1 MGDRVSALRG
11 SARTERWRWLGPPL
25 VLLIL
30 GVGTRVPFRSSI
42 LQHWDSVNFAL
53 ALEHFDIRSH
63 QPHPPGTSL
72 IYILA
77 GRLLQSVFRDAN
89 TSLVSLSIL
98 ASGLAAAFTFIV
110 AATWFGRRVGWTAAL
125 LLLTSPLVWF
135 HGEVALTYAPELT
148 CVLAVVWA
156 CMRTHDGSRGALFA
170 SAVLMG
176 LAGGVRLSTPVFLLP
191 LWLFTVAGSLRERR
205 CSGRHVVG
213 AALLMTGAF
222 AAWFIPLLAI
232 SGGPAAYWDIIREWS
247 AAQWDGNSIGS
258 EMALRAVRFAVYNL
272 WGLSVAVVPVMWM
285 LAGGSWRW
293 NAVRRDR
300 RLHMLALWIIPS
312 AVYLLTVHLRQP
324 GHTFTFMPALLIIGG
339 LATAQWAERWP
350 TKRRAEIVT
359 ALVLTGNVA
368 LFLLAPATLFGSHRL
383 LLRTPS
389 WTTIRSYDVYVSE
402 RLAAIRTHFSPEDT
416 AVIAGS
422 YNFRI
427 PDFYLRDYQ
436 CLSLSRA
443 ADDRLQTLPA
453 HVRQL
458 VIFDDSVLP
467 QVGNEPGV
475 QSLVLPSGGR
485 IRVVKWTAAQQVQV
499 SQTTLRISR
508 R

>member
-1 MGDRVSALRG
+1 
-11 SARTERWRWLGPPL
+11 
-25 VLLIL
+25 
-30 GVGTRVPFRSSI
+30 
-42 LQHWDSVNFAL
+42 
-53 ALEHFDIRSH
+53 
-63 QPHPPGTSL
+63 
-72 IYILA
+72 
-77 GRLLQSVFRDAN
+77 
-89 TSLVSLSIL
+89 
-98 ASGLAAAFTFIV
+98 
-110 AATWFGRRVGWTAAL
+110 
-125 LLLTSPLVWF
+125 
-135 HGEVALTYAPELT
+135 
-148 CVLAVVWA
+148 
-156 CMRTHDGSRGALFA
+156 
-170 SAVLMG
+170 
-176 LAGGVRLSTPVFLLP
+176 VFLLP
-191 LWLFTVAGSLRERR
+191 LWLFTLAASLRGRR
-205 CSGRHVVG
+205 CSRTHVLG
-213 AALLMTGAF
+213 AALLMVGGF
-222 AAWFIPLLAI
+222 AAWFIPLLVI
-232 SGGPAAYWDIIREWS
+232 SGGSAAYWEIIRGWS
-247 AAQWDGNSIGS
+247 VAQWEGDPMRSAL
-258 EMALRAVRFAVYNL
+258 ALRPARFAVYTL
-272 WGLSVAVVPVMWM
+272 WGLGVAVVPVIWM
-285 LAGGSWRW
+285 VARGSWRW
-293 NAVRRDR
+293 STLRHDR
-300 RLHMLALWIIPS
+300 RFHTLALWIIPS
-312 AVYLLTVHLRQP
+312 AAYLLTVHLRQP

-339 LATAQWAERWP
+339 LAAAQWAERWP
-350 TKRRAEIVT
+350 TKRWGVIVT

-368 LFLLAPATLFGSHRL
+368 LFLLAPAALFGSHRL
-383 LLRTPS
+383 IFRTPS

-467 QVGNEPGV
+467 QLGEEPGV